1 MLEFL
6 KQAVYEANMELPR
19 RGLVTYTWGNVSG
32 IDREKGLVV
41 IKPSGVSYEDLT
53 PGKLVVISLDG
64 KVVEG
69 NLNPS
74 SDTKTHLVLYKA
86 FPELG
91 GIVHTHSPHAVGW
104 AQAGRDIPCYGTTHA
119 DYFHGPVPCARSLT
133 PEEVNAG
140 YEHNTGVVIVETFQ
154 TRNINPVHVPGVI
167 CRNHGP
173 FAWGKDAAQ
182 AVYHAG
188 GCAGGGRPHGP
199 LHRAGRPRRRP
210 RARACA
216 GEALPA
222 QARPQRLL
230 RAAVNAKKTPR
241 PRRALA
247 RGRRGFLRYSAVRG
261 TRARSGTRSS
271 RRASCSKRKPRS
283 SLTPKYSSTCA
294 VSGAFLRGDL
304 EGIRHRPA
312 PARGRAPVFQG
323 EDCCPLGP

>member
-173 FAWGKDAAQ
+173 FAWGKDAMN
-182 AVYHAG
+182 AVHNAVVLEEVAFMAFHAMALTPG
-188 GCAGGGRPHGP
+188 LPPMQQELLDKHYLRKHGP
-199 LHRAGRPRRRP
+199 
-210 RARACA
+210 
-216 GEALPA
+216 
-222 QARPQRLL
+222 
-230 RAAVNAKKTPR
+230 
-241 PRRALA
+241 
-247 RGRRGFLRYSAVRG
+247 
-261 TRARSGTRSS
+261 
-271 RRASCSKRKPRS
+271 
-283 SLTPKYSSTCA
+283 
-294 VSGAFLRGDL
+294 GAYYG
-304 EGIRHRPA
+304 
-312 PARGRAPVFQG
+312 QG
-323 EDCCPLGP
+323 